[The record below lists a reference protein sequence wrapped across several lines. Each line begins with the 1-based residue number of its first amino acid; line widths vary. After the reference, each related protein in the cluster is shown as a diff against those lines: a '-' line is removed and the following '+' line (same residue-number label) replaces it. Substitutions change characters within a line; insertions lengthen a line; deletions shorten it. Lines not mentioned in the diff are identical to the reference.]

1 MADTPTPQAPCAG
14 HGHVLGAWAWR
25 SEPEGGGGAAAERAR
40 WGGAGCLRACG
51 VSLVGRGT
59 LLCCL
64 LALGPNPDN
73 SRTVG
78 GATTDRARWGGAG
91 CLGACG
97 VNLVGA
103 GRCGVASQS
112 WGKPEDGW
120 RCGGRTR
127 TMGRGRVPSGVRR
140 EPRWARDVAVLLAS
154 LGQAWSCVCFVVKF
168 FVRKN

>member
-1 MADTPTPQAPCAG
+1 MPQNVLYRGVTSPQGLGTGAAPLYVRHAHAPSSCPG
-14 HGHVLGAWAWR
+14 RRLLGAWAWR

-78 GATTDRARWGGAG
+78 GATTDGARWGGAG

-103 GRCGVASQS
+103 GRCGVA
-112 WGKPEDGW
+112 
-120 RCGGRTR
+120 
-127 TMGRGRVPSGVRR
+127 
-140 EPRWARDVAVLLAS
+140 
-154 LGQAWSCVCFVVKF
+154 
-168 FVRKN
+168 